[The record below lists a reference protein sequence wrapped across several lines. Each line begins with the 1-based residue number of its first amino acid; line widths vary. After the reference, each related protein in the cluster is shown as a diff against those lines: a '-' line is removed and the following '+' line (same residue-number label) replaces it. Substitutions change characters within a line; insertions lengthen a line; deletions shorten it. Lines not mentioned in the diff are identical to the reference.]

1 MDYNFHSA
9 MSLRMFFK
17 ENGQIFEQT
26 LLSEAEEIKEEIRR
40 ILQDG
45 YIDLI
50 YNARHIMAC
59 AIDNEKEKME
69 TFARNEGELW
79 AEHTI
84 DLSFK
89 LEWIHAL
96 RRTVWIFVETYQTLH
111 QGKDTTDFFRWE
123 REVNN
128 CLDLFLNTFV
138 ESYTAYKE
146 GLLREQKQLVKTLSV
161 PVIPINHSVSVLPL
175 IGAMEENRLD
185 FLKEK
190 VLEIVAERKI
200 HTLVV
205 DLSGIERMRGEVI
218 NTFNHMIDGIS
229 LMGCETV
236 VTGIPATLAMK
247 ITTSGVKW
255 QPNVKT
261 LGTLQQALNEYF
273 VLDG

>member
-9 MSLRMFFK
+9 MSLRTFFK

-40 ILQDG
+40 ILQEG

-50 YNARHIMAC
+50 YNARHIMAY

-69 TFARNEGELW
+69 TFAQNEGELW

-96 RRTVWIFVETYQTLH
+96 RRTVWIFVETYHTLH